1 MLSIL
6 SDLNSSGI
14 KPGPVHRE
22 PRGLTPQ
29 LSPVR
34 AAVPIALHGYHKAL
48 PHVGNDQ
55 APVTSREKIVA
66 SHGGQRTFRHLL
78 RSSNEAV
85 RDHSRFQ
92 PGPPRSVDDVEC
104 FTLAWID
111 RYNSARPHT
120 RLGNAPPAEYE
131 AAHCAEPTK
140 SSRPAMTPA

>member
-1 MLSIL
+1 M
-6 SDLNSSGI
+6 
-14 KPGPVHRE
+14 V
-22 PRGLTPQ
+22 
-29 LSPVR
+29 
-34 AAVPIALHGYHKAL
+34 IAQHGYHKAL

>member
-1 MLSIL
+1 M
-6 SDLNSSGI
+6 
-14 KPGPVHRE
+14 V
-22 PRGLTPQ
+22 
-29 LSPVR
+29 
-34 AAVPIALHGYHKAL
+34 IALHGYHKAL

-120 RLGNAPPAEYE
+120 GLGNAPPAEYE

>member
-1 MLSIL
+1 MSTLQPL
-6 SDLNSSGI
+6 
-14 KPGPVHRE
+14 PGRLGLLHRYCD
-22 PRGLTPQ
+22 
-29 LSPVR
+29 SP
-34 AAVPIALHGYHKAL
+34 
-48 PHVGNDQ
+48 
-55 APVTSREKIVA
+55 

-85 RDHSRFQ
+85 RDHFRFQ

>member
-1 MLSIL
+1 M
-6 SDLNSSGI
+6 DPHRVRDHHGPDRQ
-14 KPGPVHRE
+14 PG
-22 PRGLTPQ
+22 GLT
-29 LSPVR
+29 
-34 AAVPIALHGYHKAL
+34 AAV
-48 PHVGNDQ
+48 
-55 APVTSREKIVA
+55 TCSRI
-66 SHGGQRTFRHLL
+66 SPRTFRHLL